1 MIPKG
6 KHEIIVLLVGALIS
20 TIVGPVGT
28 IMILI
33 GGVGLLHLIARYQI
47 PGLYRVRKWLNAP
60 AQQNRSYNQ
69 TQHGCGGNQKEKVF
83 KKSVQTADPWI
94 ILGINRSA
102 SRQEIKSA
110 YRKLI
115 FIAHPDRGGN
125 ASQFRDIER
134 SYKIVLD
141 STK

>member
-20 TIVGPVGT
+20 AIVGPVGT
-28 IMILI
+28 IMILV
-33 GGVGLLHLIARYQI
+33 GGVGILHLIARYQI
-47 PGLYRVRKWLNAP
+47 PGLHRFRHWLNAP
-60 AQQNRSYNQ
+60 AQQGRPAPSCDN
-69 TQHGCGGNQKEKVF
+69 TEKEKVF
-83 KKSVQTADPWI
+83 KKSVQTVDPWI
-94 ILGINRSA
+94 ILGINKSA

-115 FIAHPDRGGN
+115 FIAHPDRGG
-125 ASQFRDIER
+125 SSSRFRDIER
-134 SYKIVLD
+134 SYRIVLD